1 VSGDAHSLQYF
12 APGWLFAPQRAHF
25 AIIDEAHSLQNFAP
39 WGFSAEQFGQ
49 RIGLSAIYRLVWRRE
64 ISSII
69 QRGQRIRAGAATI
82 AICAVCV

>member
-1 VSGDAHSLQYF
+1 
-12 APGWLFAPQRAHF
+12 
-25 AIIDEAHSLQNFAP
+25 
-39 WGFSAEQFGQ
+39 
-49 RIGLSAIYRLVWRRE
+49 LSAIYRLVGRRE